1 MTNRLK
7 TAFIKWYIEGFIK
20 MSYFYNYFLFPDDKN
35 KVSGSYLKVL
45 LYQ

>member
-7 TAFIKWYIEGFIK
+7 TAFIKWYREGFIK
-20 MSYFYNYFLFPDDKN
+20 MSYFYNYLFPDDKN